1 MRKIL
6 WFVGCVLMLGVGS
19 VVSAQAQKNDDF
31 SQGWNLRAGFF
42 VPERQASRQAEGDLW
57 FTIGGERDIKAM
69 ERYKVTMSVDYYGSG
84 SLYNVPIKANIVAVT
99 NKLRYGVGAGVG
111 ISHDMEHGILG
122 FAYHL
127 MVGYNLGEGANPL
140 AIELKYLVQSTSSAL
155 NGFAFTVGGHF

>member
-19 VVSAQAQKNDDF
+19 VVSAKADNGDDF
-31 SQGWNLRAGFF
+31 SKGWNLRAGFF

-57 FTIGGERDIKAM
+57 FTIGGERDIKQL

-84 SLYNVPIKANIVAVT
+84 SLYNIPIKVNVVAVT
-99 NKLRYGVGAGVG
+99 NKLRYGAGAGVG
-111 ISHDMEHGILG
+111 ISHDFEHGILG
-122 FAYHL
+122 FTYHL

-140 AIELKYLVQSTSSAL
+140 ALEFKYLVQSTSSAL
-155 NGFAFTVGGHF
+155 NGFSFTIGGHF